1 MTSIDFINF
10 DDCLEH
16 YYSNDYW
23 IQECKNLEQYK
34 KLCMF
39 SLSDIERIINKI
51 LNENKNEIDGVII
64 EEEKTF
70 IKKSRI
76 EIIDSI
82 ASNFYS
88 SSNLSE

>member
-1 MTSIDFINF
+1 
-10 DDCLEH
+10 
-16 YYSNDYW
+16 
-23 IQECKNLEQYK
+23 
-34 KLCMF
+34 MF

-82 ASNFYS
+82 ESNFYS